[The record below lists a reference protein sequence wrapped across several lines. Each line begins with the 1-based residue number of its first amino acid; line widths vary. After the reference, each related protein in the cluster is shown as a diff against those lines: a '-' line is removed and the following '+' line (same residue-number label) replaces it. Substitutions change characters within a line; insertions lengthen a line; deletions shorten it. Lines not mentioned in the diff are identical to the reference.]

1 VKNLFGL
8 FWVLYFRLVLFTSH
22 KQVLTPIDNLQRL
35 LSLPIFDKPRLVTF
49 YKTAAQRNYT
59 NWFLPLKENESA
71 HDLDSLCA
79 IVKMIVA
86 EQVSFG

>member
-1 VKNLFGL
+1 MKNPFGL
-8 FWVLYFRLVLFTSH
+8 FWVLYFRLLLFTSH
-22 KQVLTPIDNLQRL
+22 KQVPTPIDNLQRL
-35 LSLPIFDKPRLVTF
+35 LSLPIFDKSRL

-59 NWFLPLKENESA
+59 NWFLPLRENESA

-86 EQVSFG
+86 EQVPFG